1 MPAFPLASG
10 RGDVFSKAVTLSAFL
25 PVLIQFLLAAGIAV
39 IILTANRLFGQRA
52 AKHPRKDAAYECG
65 MDPIGDPHPR
75 FSVKFYLT
83 AMLFILFDLEVVF
96 LLPAVLVYR
105 EFIVAH
111 LPIVLPVMF
120 FTLLL
125 TFGLWYELR
134 KGAIDWER

>member
-1 MPAFPLASG
+1 M
-10 RGDVFSKAVTLSAFL
+10 FSKAVTLSAYL

-52 AKHPRKDAAYECG
+52 AKHPRKDAAYVCG
-65 MDPIGDPHPR
+65 MYPIGDPHPR

>member
-1 MPAFPLASG
+1 
-10 RGDVFSKAVTLSAFL
+10 VFAKTVSLSAYL
-25 PVLIQFLLAAGIAV
+25 PVLIQFVLAAGIAAV
-39 IILTANRLFGQRA
+39 ILIANRLFGQRA
-52 AKHPRKDAAYECG
+52 APNPRKDSAYECG

-75 FSVKFYLT
+75 FSVKFYVT

-111 LPIVLPVMF
+111 LPIILPVMF
-120 FTLLL
+120 FTLVL

-134 KGAIDWER
+134 KGALDWEK